1 MGSYVRMKVAAEA
14 YAMPVEH
21 VLEAAGLGRV
31 RAVPGARRELL
42 GIRTLRGQILPVVDL
57 ALLLGVHR
65 TLAPTRLLVAE
76 ACGFRVGFAIDEV
89 NGIGDLGDLAELGET
104 GETGELG
111 MPAEG
116 IESGL
121 LVGATLSDGE
131 LVGVLNVPRVFDSL
145 DGTRR

>member
-1 MGSYVRMKVAAEA
+1 MGSYVRMTVAAEA

-31 RAVPGARRELL
+31 RVVPGARRELL

-57 ALLLGVHR
+57 ARLLGVHR
-65 TLAPTRLLVAE
+65 TAPPTRLLVAE
-76 ACGFRVGFAIDEV
+76 ARGFRVGFAIDEV

-104 GETGELG
+104 GELG

-116 IESGL
+116 AESGL
-121 LVGATLSDGE
+121 LAGATLSDGE
-131 LVGVLNVPRVFDSL
+131 LVGVLDVPRVFDSL

>member
-57 ALLLGVHR
+57 ARLLGVHR

-104 GETGELG
+104 GELG

-121 LVGATLSDGE
+121 LAGATLSDGE
-131 LVGVLNVPRVFDSL
+131 LVGVLDVPRVFDSL

>member
-1 MGSYVRMKVAAEA
+1 MSSYVRMTVAAEA

-57 ALLLGVHR
+57 ARLLGVHR
-65 TLAPTRLLVAE
+65 TSAPTRLLVAE
-76 ACGFRVGFAIDEV
+76 ARGFRVGFAIDEV

-104 GETGELG
+104 GELG

-121 LVGATLSDGE
+121 LAGATLSDGE

-145 DGTRR
+145 DGTRP

>member
-1 MGSYVRMKVAAEA
+1 
-14 YAMPVEH
+14 MPVEH

-104 GETGELG
+104 GELG

-121 LVGATLSDGE
+121 LAGATLSDGE
-131 LVGVLNVPRVFDSL
+131 LVGVLDVPRVFDSL

>member
-1 MGSYVRMKVAAEA
+1 MSSYVRVKVAAEA

-57 ALLLGVHR
+57 ARLLGVHR
-65 TLAPTRLLVAE
+65 TSAPTRLLVAE
-76 ACGFRVGFAIDEV
+76 ARGFRVGFAIDEV

-104 GETGELG
+104 GELG

-121 LVGATLSDGE
+121 LAGATLSDGE
-131 LVGVLNVPRVFDSL
+131 LVGVLDVPRVFDSL

>member
-1 MGSYVRMKVAAEA
+1 MSSYVRVKVAAEA

-57 ALLLGVHR
+57 ARLLGVHR
-65 TLAPTRLLVAE
+65 TSAPTRLLVAE
-76 ACGFRVGFAIDEV
+76 ARGFRVGFAIDEV

-104 GETGELG
+104 GELG

-121 LVGATLSDGE
+121 LAGATLSDGE

>member
-31 RAVPGARRELL
+31 RVVPGARRELL

-57 ALLLGVHR
+57 ARLLGVHR
-65 TLAPTRLLVAE
+65 TAPPTRLLVAE
-76 ACGFRVGFAIDEV
+76 ARGFRVGFAIDEV

-104 GETGELG
+104 GELG

-116 IESGL
+116 AESGL
-121 LVGATLSDGE
+121 LAGATLSDGE
-131 LVGVLNVPRVFDSL
+131 LVGVLDVPRVFDSL

>member
-1 MGSYVRMKVAAEA
+1 MSSYIRLKVAAEA

-57 ALLLGVHR
+57 ARLLGVHR
-65 TLAPTRLLVAE
+65 TSAPTRLLVAE
-76 ACGFRVGFAIDEV
+76 ARGFRVGFAIDEV

-104 GETGELG
+104 GALG

-121 LVGATLSDGE
+121 LAGATLSDGE
-131 LVGVLNVPRVFDSL
+131 LVGVLDVLRVFDSL

>member
-1 MGSYVRMKVAAEA
+1 MSSYVRVKVAAEA

-57 ALLLGVHR
+57 ARLLGVHR
-65 TLAPTRLLVAE
+65 TSAPTRLLVAE
-76 ACGFRVGFAIDEV
+76 ARGFRVGFAIDEV
-89 NGIGDLGDLAELGET
+89 NGIGNLGDLAELGET
-104 GETGELG
+104 GELG

-116 IESGL
+116 TESGL
-121 LVGATLSDGE
+121 LAGATLSDGE
-131 LVGVLNVPRVFDSL
+131 LVGVLDVPRVFDLL

>member
-1 MGSYVRMKVAAEA
+1 MSSYVRVMVAAEA

-57 ALLLGVHR
+57 ARLLGVHR
-65 TLAPTRLLVAE
+65 TSAPTRLLVAE
-76 ACGFRVGFAIDEV
+76 ARGFRVGFAIDEV

-104 GETGELG
+104 GELG

-121 LVGATLSDGE
+121 LAGATLSDGE

>member
-1 MGSYVRMKVAAEA
+1 MSSYVRMKVAAEA

-57 ALLLGVHR
+57 ARLLGVHR
-65 TLAPTRLLVAE
+65 TSVPTRLLVAE
-76 ACGFRVGFAIDEV
+76 ARGFRVGFAIDEV

-104 GETGELG
+104 GELG

-121 LVGATLSDGE
+121 LAGATLSDGE

>member
-1 MGSYVRMKVAAEA
+1 MSSYVRMKVAAEA

-57 ALLLGVHR
+57 ARLLGVHR
-65 TLAPTRLLVAE
+65 TSAPTRLLVAE
-76 ACGFRVGFAIDEV
+76 ARGFRVGFAIDEV

-104 GETGELG
+104 GELG

-121 LVGATLSDGE
+121 LAGATLSDGE

>member
-31 RAVPGARRELL
+31 VDVPGARRELL

-104 GETGELG
+104 GELG

-121 LVGATLSDGE
+121 LAGATLSDG
-131 LVGVLNVPRVFDSL
+131 VLDVPRVFDSL

>member
-57 ALLLGVHR
+57 ARLLGVHR
-65 TLAPTRLLVAE
+65 TAPPTRLLVAE
-76 ACGFRVGFAIDEV
+76 ARGFRVGFAIDEV

-104 GETGELG
+104 GELG

-116 IESGL
+116 AESGL
-121 LVGATLSDGE
+121 LAGATLSDGE
-131 LVGVLNVPRVFDSL
+131 LVGVLDVPRVFDSL

>member
-1 MGSYVRMKVAAEA
+1 MGSYVRMTVAAEA

-57 ALLLGVHR
+57 ARLLGVHR
-65 TLAPTRLLVAE
+65 TAPPTRLLVAE
-76 ACGFRVGFAIDEV
+76 ARGFRVGFAIDEV
-89 NGIGDLGDLAELGET
+89 NGIGDLGDLAEP

-116 IESGL
+116 AESGL
-121 LVGATLSDGE
+121 LAGATLSDGE
-131 LVGVLNVPRVFDSL
+131 LVGVLDVPRVFDSL

>member
-42 GIRTLRGQILPVVDL
+42 GIRTLRGQILPVIDL
-57 ALLLGVHR
+57 ARLLGVHR
-65 TLAPTRLLVAE
+65 TAPPTRLLVAE
-76 ACGFRVGFAIDEV
+76 ARGFRVGFAIDEV

-104 GETGELG
+104 GELG

-116 IESGL
+116 AESGL
-121 LVGATLSDGE
+121 LAGATLSDGE
-131 LVGVLNVPRVFDSL
+131 LVGVLDVPRVFDSL

>member
-1 MGSYVRMKVAAEA
+1 MSSYVRVKVAAEA

-57 ALLLGVHR
+57 ARLLGVHR
-65 TLAPTRLLVAE
+65 TSAPTRLLVAE
-76 ACGFRVGFAIDEV
+76 ARGFRVGFAIDEV

-104 GETGELG
+104 GELG

-121 LVGATLSDGE
+121 LAGATLSDGE
-131 LVGVLNVPRVFDSL
+131 LVGVLDVPRVFDLL